1 MNPFAQAMSPEIQ
14 QVECENCKRRITT
27 HRVWAYVGTS
37 KLDGCQVVITITS
50 CGRCGKWSE
59 WMNLKGFGIVI
70 LELTINEV
78 CQIKAGLT
86 TWLGT

>member
-1 MNPFAQAMSPEIQ
+1 MQAMSPEIQ
-14 QVECENCKRRITT
+14 QVDCETCKKPTT
-27 HRVWAYVGTS
+27 HRIWAYVGVS
-37 KLDGCQVVITITS
+37 KLDGGQVVITIMS

-86 TWLGT
+86 TWLGR